1 MDFDGT
7 VVQAV
12 GGAVYYSGC
21 AAANMG
27 HKIAVLPKADLSQLD
42 VTAAFH
48 EKAPSIS
55 VFPLNSPHSFV
66 TKNVYHTADR
76 ERRTSTVD
84 SLIAPY
90 TTDEVPVDQID
101 AAIWHLAGLAGGAC
115 EALDHMDINGIV
127 GTLAGENTV
136 FVVMR
141 DNASAETFCQE
152 IQEML

>member
-1 MDFDGT
+1 MISIDIIHPPVLHCSIFHLEAEFLSA
-7 VVQAV
+7 AV
-12 GGAVYYSGC
+12 RD
-21 AAANMG
+21 
-27 HKIAVLPKADLSQLD
+27 KADLSQLD

-115 EALDHMDINGIV
+115 EALDHMDVNG
-127 GTLAGENTV
+127 TAKKK
-136 FVVMR
+136 
-141 DNASAETFCQE
+141 
-152 IQEML
+152 

>member
-1 MDFDGT
+1 M
-7 VVQAV
+7 
-12 GGAVYYSGC
+12 
-21 AAANMG
+21 
-27 HKIAVLPKADLSQLD
+27 
-42 VTAAFH
+42 TAAFH

-101 AAIWHLAGLAGGAC
+101 AAIWHLAGLAGG
-115 EALDHMDINGIV
+115 DIP
-127 GTLAGENTV
+127 
-136 FVVMR
+136 MR
-141 DNASAETFCQE
+141 
-152 IQEML
+152 

>member
-1 MDFDGT
+1 
-7 VVQAV
+7 
-12 GGAVYYSGC
+12 
-21 AAANMG
+21 MG

-90 TTDEVPVDQID
+90 TTDEVPGGSGLMPPSGIWPVWP
-101 AAIWHLAGLAGGAC
+101 AA
-115 EALDHMDINGIV
+115 
-127 GTLAGENTV
+127 T
-136 FVVMR
+136 
-141 DNASAETFCQE
+141 SQ
-152 IQEML
+152 